1 MNSELPYS
9 IEEPLSAAS
18 HLVVSS
24 PHSGSFYRASFL
36 AQSRL
41 HHSVLRRS
49 EDMYVDQLLSGVSR
63 LGAPLIK
70 AHFPR
75 AFVDVNR
82 EPFEL
87 DPRMFEG
94 RLPPH
99 ANTRS
104 LRVAGGLGSIPR
116 IVGDNLEIYGKRLPV
131 DEALERINNYHKP
144 YHAALARLLNRAMRS
159 FGVAVLLDVH
169 SMPSASVE
177 RDHGRRVDLVIGD
190 RFGTS
195 AWPVVVERLEAS
207 ARALGYVTHR
217 NRPYAGGYI
226 TEHYGA
232 PDAGQQAVQIEINR
246 ALYVNE
252 ADGMRLPAFE
262 RLKRDLQAMIADLA
276 ELPIV
281 ALAPFR
287 RAAE

>member
-1 MNSELPYS
+1 MIAEAPFS
-9 IEEPLSAAS
+9 IDEPPRLTS

-24 PHSGSFYRASFL
+24 PHSGASYPASFL
-36 AQSRL
+36 AASRL
-41 HHSVLRRS
+41 HRSVLRRS
-49 EDMYVDQLLSGVSR
+49 EDMHVDRLLEGI
-63 LGAPLIK
+63 GIGGMPLIK

-75 AFVDVNR
+75 AYVDVNR
-82 EPFEL
+82 EPYEL
-87 DPRMFEG
+87 DPRMFDG

-116 IVGDNLEIYGKRLPV
+116 IVGDNLEIYGRKLPV
-131 DEALERINNYHKP
+131 EEALERINLCHKP
-144 YHAALARLLNRAMRS
+144 YHAALSRLINRAMRT
-159 FGVAVLLDVH
+159 FGVVLLVDVH

-177 RDHGRRVDLVIGD
+177 RESGRKIDIVIGD

-195 AWPVVVERLEAS
+195 AWPLVVERLEGS
-207 ARALGYVTHR
+207 ARALGYATNR

-232 PDAGQQAVQIEINR
+232 PDAGQQALQIEINR
-246 ALYVNE
+246 SLYMNE
-252 ADGMRLPAFE
+252 ATGEFNAGFDRL
-262 RLKRDLQAMIADLA
+262 RRDLHRMIADLA
-276 ELPIV
+276 AIAPFE
-281 ALAPFR
+281 LAPMR